1 MSETFGL
8 SEKRTPL
15 RVAGLCLGLLTA
27 ALMFASPPPEGL
39 TREGWAAAGLAMLM
53 LIWWVTEAIP
63 IPATSLL
70 PMVVLPIAGVM
81 SLKEAAAPFMD
92 PTVVLLMAGFIIAK
106 GIERWN
112 LHARIALSVVAG
124 VGARPAAMI
133 GGFMIATA
141 LISMWISNTAT
152 ALMMTPIALSVA
164 RAAGGAGGVN
174 PRFVA
179 ALLLGVCW
187 AASIGG
193 LATPVGSPTN
203 LIVIGYLNAQGGDV
217 TFADWMRLGL
227 PVVLVMTPI
236 AWAVLALYGGR
247 SAPGADPNAQRAV
260 IRAELDKL
268 GPMTAPEMRVAIL
281 FAAVAGAWMFQSFLK
296 QIPGLSNLNDQIIAV
311 AGALLFFMLPSGS
324 RAEPRTQLLDWR
336 TAEQIPWGVVL
347 LFGGGLS
354 LAAGVTETGVAQW
367 MAEAFRG
374 IFSMPSIVIVLLL
387 TAFVILLTEFT
398 SNVATA
404 SAMMPMVGA
413 LAVAGGVDPFVLAA
427 PIGLAASC
435 GFMLPMATGPNAVIY
450 ATGAVSM
457 RQMISLGFIADLLAL
472 VSITLIA
479 GYFLQA
485 FSG

>member
-1 MSETFGL
+1 MNETIGL
-8 SEKRTPL
+8 SETRTPV
-15 RVAGLCLGLLTA
+15 RVAGLFVGLA
-27 ALMFASPPPEGL
+27 AVTLLFLAPAPEGL
-39 TREGWAAAGLAMLM
+39 TREGWVACGLAVLM

-70 PMVVLPIAGVM
+70 PLVVLPLAGAVT
-81 SLKEAAAPFMD
+81 LKDAAAPYMD
-92 PTVVLLMAGFIIAK
+92 PTVILLMAGFIIAK

-112 LHARIALSVVAG
+112 LHARIALSIVAA

-133 GGFMIATA
+133 GGFMIATT

-164 RAAGGAGGVN
+164 RATGAAVGDN
-174 PRFVA
+174 RRFVA

-187 AASIGG
+187 SASIGG

-203 LIVIGYLNAQGGDV
+203 LIVIGYLNAHGGDV
-217 TFADWMRLGL
+217 TFADWVRLGL
-227 PVVLVMTPI
+227 PVVLIMTPI
-236 AWAVLALYGGR
+236 AWGMLVLYGGR
-247 SAPGADPNAQRAV
+247 SVRGGDPSAARAV
-260 IRAELDKL
+260 VAAELAKL
-268 GPMTAPEMRVAIL
+268 GPMTAPELRVAIL
-281 FAAVAGAWMFQSFLK
+281 FLLVASAWMFQGFLK
-296 QIPGLSNLNDQIIAV
+296 QIPGLTHLNDQIIAV
-311 AGALLFFMLPSGS
+311 AGAILFFLIPSGS

-354 LAAGVTETGVAQW
+354 LAAGVTDTGVAAW
-367 MAEAFRG
+367 MAEAFKG
-374 IFSMPSIVIVLLL
+374 LFALPSIVIVLLL

-413 LAVAGGVDPFVLAA
+413 LAAAGGVDPFVLAA
-427 PIGLAASC
+427 PVGLAASC

-450 ATGAVSM
+450 ATGEVSM
-457 RQMISLGFIADLLAL
+457 RQMIRLGIWADLLAL

-479 GYFLQA
+479 GYSLSA
-485 FSG
+485 VSG

>member
-1 MSETFGL
+1 MSENFGL
-8 SEKRTPL
+8 VETRTPV
-15 RVAGLCLGLLTA
+15 RVAGLIFGLVA
-27 ALMFASPPPEGL
+27 SAFVFASAPPEGL
-39 TREGWAAAGLAMLM
+39 TREGWIAAGLAVLM
-53 LIWWVTEAIP
+53 LVWWVTEAIP

-70 PMVVLPIAGVM
+70 PLVILPFAGVM
-81 SLKEAAAPFMD
+81 PLKDAAAPYMD

-112 LHARIALSVVAG
+112 LHARIALSIVAA

-133 GGFMIATA
+133 AGFMIATT

-164 RAAGGAGGVN
+164 RATGGAFADN
-174 PRFVA
+174 KRFVA

-203 LIVIGYLNAQGGDV
+203 LIVIGYLNANGANV
-217 TFADWMRLGL
+217 TFYDWVRLGL
-227 PVVLVMTPI
+227 PVVLIMTPI
-236 AWAVLALYGGR
+236 AWALLTVYGGR
-247 SAPGADPNAQRAV
+247 GTSGVNPDAARAV
-260 IRAELDKL
+260 VRAELEKL
-268 GPMTAPEMRVAIL
+268 GPMTTPEARVALL
-281 FAAVAGAWMFQSFLK
+281 FALVAGAWMFQGLLK
-296 QIPGLSNLNDQIIAV
+296 ELPGLNYINDQIIAV
-311 AGALLFFMLPSGS
+311 AGALLFFIMPAGS
-324 RAEPRTQLLDWR
+324 RTEPRAQLLDWR

-367 MAEAFRG
+367 LAGAFQG
-374 IFSMPSIVIVLLL
+374 IFALPSIVIVLML

-413 LAVAGGVDPFVLAA
+413 LAAAGGVDPFVLAA
-427 PIGLAASC
+427 PVGLAASC

-450 ATGAVSM
+450 ATGGVSM
-457 RQMISLGFIADLLAL
+457 RQMISLGIFADLLAL
-472 VSITLIA
+472 LSITLIA
-479 GYFLQA
+479 GYFLSA